1 MRVVTAYG
9 FRRAA
14 MEDIAKEAGIS
25 RPAIYQVFRN
35 KDDVFVS
42 CLDMVIEDAFERAD
56 AAIVGVT
63 GTKAQV
69 SAYLAAYMGFY
80 HALLVAGP
88 HGQELSDVNARL
100 GADKTMQAQVR
111 FIAKLNEM
119 MNLPKDAEAGQILT
133 MAAIG
138 IKYQTQ
144 APDVLRQRLKTL
156 VDRFVE

>member
-42 CLDMVIEDAFERAD
+42 CLDMVIEDAFEQAD
-56 AAIVGVT
+56 AAIVDVT
-63 GTKAQV
+63 GAKAQV
-69 SAYLAAYMGFY
+69 GAYLAAYMGFY

-119 MNLPKDAEAGQILT
+119 MDLPKDAEAGQILT

-144 APDVLRQRLKTL
+144 APEVLQQRLETL